1 MLDGMNAGDMAG
13 LTFDEIAKKHPH
25 EYAARKRDKLLYRW
39 PGLGGEGYVD
49 LIVRLRPLIVELE
62 RTTDCLIMIT
72 HRAVVR
78 VLLTYFLGIQR
89 DDLGEVQMPRET
101 VYCFDV
107 VSIVHRRLYSA
118 PTPTI
123 LPDTPLFSQLER
135 SMSLT
140 LFVYSNHTASRS
152 GRSHITQGKA
162 PSIKCR
168 TATYHFYPIV
178 RASQ

>member
-107 VSIVHRRLYSA
+107 VSISSSS
-118 PTPTI
+118 
-123 LPDTPLFSQLER
+123 PLFCPTS
-135 SMSLT
+135 
-140 LFVYSNHTASRS
+140 FYSPRNLSD
-152 GRSHITQGKA
+152 
-162 PSIKCR
+162 PCR
-168 TATYHFYPIV
+168 
-178 RASQ
+178 